1 MKKFTNV
8 LFLTLLTSD
17 VNASA
22 IDWDVVGKGDQWLID
37 ENTYC
42 MALNIYHESRS
53 ENLAGKFAVADVV
66 MNRVYDRR
74 YPESI
79 CGVIYQAEMK
89 PSWKDPLNM
98 IPVRNR
104 CQFSWYC
111 DGLSDEPLETYSW
124 LRAKDIAYEM
134 MYYSKHNGLTEGST
148 HYHASYVKPS
158 WSSHEK
164 MRLIGRIGDHIF
176 YKEEY

>member
-1 MKKFTNV
+1 LKKFTNV

-98 IPVRNR
+98 ITVRYR
-104 CQFSWYC
+104 CQFSWFC
-111 DGLSDEPLETYSW
+111 DGLSDNPKDLYNWNVCYTVAYIAMTDSGLRFVPSNTYW
-124 LRAKDIAYEM
+124 Y
-134 MYYSKHNGLTEGST
+134 HNNE
-148 HYHASYVKPS
+148 VKPYWAS
-158 WSSHEK
+158 AYTATAV
-164 MRLIGRIGDHIF
+164 IGDHTF
-176 YKEEY
+176 YSDR